1 MANTLAYYVTGLIT
15 DIKKF
20 DNTNPNP
27 SLIWGLRLNKVNQNE
42 DKMSPCHRGP
52 GGQQDEMLTN

>member
-1 MANTLAYYVTGLIT
+1 VANTLAYYVTGLIT

-20 DNTNPNP
+20 YNTNPNP

-42 DKMSPCHRGP
+42 DKMSPCHRDLAWRATG
-52 GGQQDEMLTN
+52 